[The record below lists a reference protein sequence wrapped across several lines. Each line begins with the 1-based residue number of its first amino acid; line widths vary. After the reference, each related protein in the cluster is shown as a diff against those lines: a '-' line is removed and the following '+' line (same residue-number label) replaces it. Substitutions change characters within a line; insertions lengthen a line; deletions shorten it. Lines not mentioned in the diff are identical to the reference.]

1 MAKPQIL
8 RCQVSLVDSEPP
20 IWRSF
25 EVSDQVALATLHE
38 VLQVVMGWENA
49 HLYAFKVDRQRYAD
63 PFPEPLP
70 GAVDASTVTLA
81 SLNLKPAQTFSYTY
95 DFGDGWVHQITVSDC
110 QPLTDAAALPRC
122 IDGARACPPED
133 SGGVWGYESLLERL
147 EDTGDPDYE
156 ELLEWL
162 IDFDPEHFD
171 LAAVN
176 RQLQGLAP

>member
-1 MAKPQIL
+1 MVQPQIL
-8 RCQVSLVDSEPP
+8 RCHVWLVDSEPS

-25 EVSDQVALATLHE
+25 EVSDQVSLATLHA

-49 HLYAFKVDRQRYAD
+49 HLYAFKVGHQRYAD
-63 PFPEPLP
+63 AFLELLP

-81 SLNLKPAQTFSYTY
+81 SLDLQPKQTFSYTY
-95 DFGDGWVHQITVSDC
+95 DFGDGWVHQITVSDR
-110 QPLTDAAALPRC
+110 QPLTEAAELPRC
-122 IDGARACPPED
+122 LDGDCACPPEN

-147 EDTGDPDYE
+147 EDAGDPDYE

-171 LAAVN
+171 CAAIN
-176 RQLQGLAP
+176 RQLQSMGR